1 VAQADGTEPV
11 IAPPGDAMDR
21 WACQHNFHP
30 AGDRR
35 VLFVAAVR
43 EALEQRRRAR
53 GGAPVTA
60 LDVGCGWGVS
70 EDPKAGPALLADIR
84 AATDVLVGVEPDP
97 AVRPTHGLLTKL
109 VHATMED
116 APLPAASVDVA
127 YAYYVLEHVADPP
140 AFLRAVARVL
150 RPGGIFVAM
159 APNRRHWFSRVTR
172 VVHHLKAQG
181 ALLAMLRGRATAASY
196 HYPAVHRLND
206 AAVLRAEGAR
216 AGFAKVTCATFDHG
230 DVQPY
235 LPPMVRPAYTA
246 WSRRVEGRPGHPLVC
261 LLARLQRDGRAADS
275 AQPSN

>member
-1 VAQADGTEPV
+1 MAQAHGTNPV
-11 IAPPGDAMDR
+11 IAPDGDAMDR
-21 WACQHNFHP
+21 WARQHNYHP

-43 EALEQRRRAR
+43 EALAQRRRAR
-53 GGAPVTA
+53 GGAPVAA
-60 LDVGCGWGVS
+60 LDVGCGWGIS
-70 EDPKAGPALLADIR
+70 EDPVAGPALLADIR

-97 AVRPTHGLLTKL
+97 AVRPTHGLFTAL
-109 VHATMED
+109 VHATMEH

-159 APNRRHWFSRVTR
+159 TPNRRHWFSRATR
-172 VVHHLKAQG
+172 AVHHLKAQG
-181 ALLAMLRGRATAASY
+181 ALLALLRGRATAASY

-216 AGFAKVTCATFDHG
+216 AGFARVTCATFDHG

-235 LPPMVRPAYTA
+235 FPPLVRPLYAA
-246 WSRRVEGRPGHPLVC
+246 WSRRVEGRPGRPLVC
-261 LLARLQRDGRAADS
+261 LLARLQRDDGATNG
-275 AQPSN
+275 AQPSP